1 MKITVEL
8 VEEFLNYYRNQN
20 LKPDT
25 IKNYERD
32 FWEFL
37 GLFSQKWELE
47 LENINMKIIEEW
59 RTILRTTKTPK
70 KSVYYG
76 KKEFLSERT
85 IQCKIQ
91 AVKKFLEF
99 MNEIYD
105 VWMNFRKIKVPK
117 VRSQHHDFFEVNEI
131 GKIIETIR
139 SSEKYLINRIR
150 SELLVV
156 LWFTTGLRLS
166 ELLKLKVSEVLNWR
180 TTIVWK
186 WDKERFMWFVPESQ
200 NLLKIYLEEREKVLP
215 RTKNC
220 IWVNKSDDL
229 YVFASHRLD
238 NFWKPIT
245 PQTICWLNK
254 KYNTNLNNLYN
265 LHKKYTTHTLRSSA
279 ATHMLDQWANLRE
292 IQIFLWHEDL
302 KTTET
307 YLRIRNN
314 QIAETQQRVFW
325 DFKIDSGDREG

>member
-1 MKITVEL
+1 M
-8 VEEFLNYYRNQN
+8 
-20 LKPDT
+20 
-25 IKNYERD
+25 
-32 FWEFL
+32 
-37 GLFSQKWELE
+37 
-47 LENINMKIIEEW
+47 
-59 RTILRTTKTPK
+59 
-70 KSVYYG
+70 
-76 KKEFLSERT
+76 
-85 IQCKIQ
+85 
-91 AVKKFLEF
+91 
-99 MNEIYD
+99 
-105 VWMNFRKIKVPK
+105 
-117 VRSQHHDFFEVNEI
+117 
-131 GKIIETIR
+131 
-139 SSEKYLINRIR
+139 
-150 SELLVV
+150 
-156 LWFTTGLRLS
+156 
-166 ELLKLKVSEVLNWR
+166 NWR

-200 NLLKIYLEEREKVLP
+200 NLLKIYLEERKKILP